1 MKSLLHDMGTFITT
15 IRQLLS
21 LLTQRQRKQAIGV
34 FVLVVIGAAFET
46 LGVAAVL
53 PFIYAVID
61 TSQLWGNYYI
71 VRFADTFRID
81 TDAGLIISLGVLIGM
96 FYVFKNLFMMFISY
110 MENKFKANFAYEL
123 SKLML
128 HSYMKRPYIY
138 FLGTNSAEMI
148 QIGRAHV

>member
-61 TSQLWGNYYI
+61 TCG
-71 VRFADTFRID
+71 
-81 TDAGLIISLGVLIGM
+81 GIITL
-96 FYVFKNLFMMFISY
+96 
-110 MENKFKANFAYEL
+110 
-123 SKLML
+123 
-128 HSYMKRPYIY
+128 
-138 FLGTNSAEMI
+138 
-148 QIGRAHV
+148 